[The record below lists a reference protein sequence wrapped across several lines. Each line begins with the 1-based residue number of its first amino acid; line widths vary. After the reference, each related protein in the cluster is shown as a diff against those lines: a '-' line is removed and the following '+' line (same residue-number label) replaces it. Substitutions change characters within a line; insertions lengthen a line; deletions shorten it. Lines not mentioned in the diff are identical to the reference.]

1 MPCPINVTLD
11 SVSLTITQLNYEANL
26 NVFTWD
32 IITCQCPNQLN
43 YATILDYLAMCLPFI
58 MFELCHQ
65 LETWEIVRAFHTI
78 GAVPCGHL
86 NITKPLWPPGKLEL
100 PVLFHNCT
108 SKDNRVLLLSHI
120 KKQGKIYCSTFQGH
134 HDSIIKRLVKSHAN
148 KEKYKMS
155 KVFVWAIYCNFSAY
169 LVLFL
174 ICMRFN

>member
-1 MPCPINVTLD
+1 M
-11 SVSLTITQLNYEANL
+11 
-26 NVFTWD
+26 
-32 IITCQCPNQLN
+32 
-43 YATILDYLAMCLPFI
+43 
-58 MFELCHQ
+58 
-65 LETWEIVRAFHTI
+65 RAFHTI

-148 KEKYKMS
+148 KEKYKIS